1 MNCDTYLSMLAT
13 VPVEELEFGDPREH
27 ATHCRDCDRVTRVVA
42 ERERNMLMA
51 YGELYP
57 ARSAAP
63 ITARALMMSR
73 RRRIATYYRIGL
85 AIATA
90 LTLLFL
96 VLSRRVLPSSTGGIS
111 EVFRFQCLSPEQA
124 VELLRPIRSPG
135 VSVMIP
141 PNTTVSTIRVTASA
155 AEMEQVR
162 SLLDRYDTPVA
173 TQCGAQLTVPK
184 ETRVP
189 SP

>member
-1 MNCDTYLSMLAT
+1 
-13 VPVEELEFGDPREH
+13 
-27 ATHCRDCDRVTRVVA
+27 
-42 ERERNMLMA
+42 
-51 YGELYP
+51 
-57 ARSAAP
+57 
-63 ITARALMMSR
+63 
-73 RRRIATYYRIGL
+73 
-85 AIATA
+85 
-90 LTLLFL
+90 
-96 VLSRRVLPSSTGGIS
+96 
-111 EVFRFQCLSPEQA
+111 
-124 VELLRPIRSPG
+124 
-135 VSVMIP
+135 MIP